1 MDSNSS
7 FEPRFHSRPPLKSA
21 AIDEWHV
28 EDGLAHSGVTTNCPQ
43 MEADERDLA
52 ALPGVSCDL
61 HSRGATRAE
70 AELGLCARRICH
82 TGAPGLRQ
90 RSGVS
95 NIEHTS
101 RSVCSCKHGCNVVVS
116 LFGLLWH
123 RRTAWSLGKTTPS
136 SVGWMGRCRTTN
148 RAMHRCN
155 SRQRAATG

>member
-1 MDSNSS
+1 MDSTSS

-21 AIDEWHV
+21 AIDKWHV
-28 EDGLAHSGVTTNCPQ
+28 EVGLAHIGVATNRPR
-43 MEADERDLA
+43 MEADESDLA
-52 ALPGVSCDL
+52 ALPGVSCNL
-61 HSRGATRAE
+61 HSRAAACGE

-82 TGAPGLRQ
+82 TGALGLRQ
-90 RSGVS
+90 RSRVS

-101 RSVCSCKHGCNVVVS
+101 RSGCSCKHGCNVVVS

-123 RRTAWSLGKTTPS
+123 RRTAWSRGKTTQS